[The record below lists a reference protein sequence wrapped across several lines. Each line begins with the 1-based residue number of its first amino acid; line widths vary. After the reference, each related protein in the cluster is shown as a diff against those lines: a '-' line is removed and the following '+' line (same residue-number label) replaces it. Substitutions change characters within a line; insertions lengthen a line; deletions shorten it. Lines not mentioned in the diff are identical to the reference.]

1 MAAWSGSTV
10 KVPAWPVPHLAPCAS
25 SGRAWRLWA
34 ARRFEEEAEPSGA
47 PPLPRVLELA
57 ASEAADSTG
66 VDSTAL
72 ILQEL
77 LVDQGSTDN
86 FLTGDVDQL
95 QPTRLAEACAAKGI
109 SLNLRMQ
116 EGACV
121 SGHVG
126 SSSHCSRCT
135 LGEMPLATRRTDF
148 LTHVRA
154 CVGYDHSYFFIS
166 TFIED
171 HVNFHAD
178 ALAK

>member
-1 MAAWSGSTV
+1 
-10 KVPAWPVPHLAPCAS
+10 
-25 SGRAWRLWA
+25 
-34 ARRFEEEAEPSGA
+34 
-47 PPLPRVLELA
+47 VLELA